1 MSEGLVND
9 LNEIVESYVRIL
21 GDNDGSQSHKDA
33 EGVIEVIREASARIA
48 ALEKEVEELK
58 ERHMDDTDTAMDR
71 AAAVLTQHF
80 KRGYLAGREAGA
92 KVAALYTQDQDAK
105 SIHPDVPYR
114 QMSETA
120 RMVAHMTAQ
129 NIAYAI
135 RAIPDETEPPA

>member
-92 KVAALYTQDQDAK
+92 KVADEGN
-105 SIHPDVPYR
+105 
-114 QMSETA
+114 ETKQ
-120 RMVAHMTAQ
+120 RPFFDTRGYVFRRSTPLE
-129 NIAYAI
+129 IAAAI
-135 RAIPDETEPPA
+135 RDIPDEAFPPKEEH